1 MLAIDGGKLRKA
13 GYGGFD
19 ILGVFLTFYKA
30 ESFRMNWKE
39 SYFSLTYGISDWKQR
54 ENTNEK

>member
-1 MLAIDGGKLRKA
+1 MLAIGEARYGRQA

-39 SYFSLTYGISDWKQR
+39 SYFSLAYGI
-54 ENTNEK
+54 

>member
-1 MLAIDGGKLRKA
+1 MNAGNWGGKVRKA

-19 ILGVFLTFYKA
+19 ILGVFLTFYKE

-39 SYFSLTYGISDWKQR
+39 SYFSLTYGISD
-54 ENTNEK
+54 